1 MFKKVF
7 IWTGIIVTFSAL
19 TVWAATITTVT
30 KSPDPVGKYEK
41 FELTVALGSTY
52 TNPYDP
58 TQIDLSATFTS
69 PSGKAWKVNG
79 FYNGAQ
85 GITAYKI
92 RFAANET
99 GNWTYV
105 VSATDAGGTAT
116 QSPGG
121 TFTVTAS
128 NYHGWVHVAPNN
140 RYLCQDDGTSF
151 FGVGSCCCWGVTT
164 AYMNTMQQYKWN
176 TWFYWNGTYDGS
188 GGNNLIESMSSGIG
202 KYDQSKSARIDTLL
216 AWSEAR
222 GLTMVLVVWPHDYLA
237 SAMPGS
243 WSDKWSS
250 NPYSSIVSCANFY
263 SDATSW
269 SYQQKQYRYIIAR
282 WGYSRALGGWQ
293 TVDEIQGTDGASGL
307 SGSSPVTQPTAAWI
321 VKIGDFFHTNDP
333 FKHPTDCSGYGANW
347 TAANQAND
355 MTNVETYGGGSATGE
370 ASTCKSMWNQIAK
383 PCMSGESGSDS
394 AHVRIWASFA
404 NGIAMTPMMWQL
416 NQGLSTTA
424 LQAFPPFASFIADID
439 FAHYTNLTQATV
451 TVSGSTG
458 YGIKCDQG
466 AYGWMAAGSSGK
478 TLSVAG
484 LPNKTFSLVF
494 FDCTAGTVLS
504 TNSVTVTNGT
514 LTATVPTSASDI
526 AFKALTPVQV
536 IARSA
541 PKETRLRPM
550 PNIAYENGALVLR
563 NVSMDENSLVDIT
576 TALGSAVARYKVT
589 DAKVTML
596 PIKRLGQGV
605 YFAGFSSGKNKI
617 FQRIVVK

>member
-1 MFKKVF
+1 MIKKMFAQTGVF
-7 IWTGIIVTFSAL
+7 ITFSAL
-19 TVWAATITTVT
+19 ALWAATITTVT

-58 TQIDLSATFTS
+58 AQIDLSATFTS

-79 FYNGAQ
+79 FYNGSQ
-85 GITAYKI
+85 YKI

-105 VSATDAGGTAT
+105 VSATDASGTAT

-121 TFTVTAS
+121 AFSVSTS
-128 NYHGWVHVAPNN
+128 NYHGWVHVGPNK
-140 RYLCQDDGTSF
+140 RYLRCDDGTSF

-202 KYDQSKSARIDTLL
+202 KYDQSKSARIDTLI

-307 SGSSPVTQPTAAWI
+307 SGTSPVTQPTAAWI
-321 VKIGDFFHTNDP
+321 IKIADFFHANDP
-333 FKHPTDCSGYGANW
+333 FNHPTDASGYGANW
-347 TAANQAND
+347 TASNQAND
-355 MTNVETYGGGSATGE
+355 MTNVETYGGGSASGE

-394 AHVRIWASFA
+394 AHIRIWASFA

-439 FAHYTNLTQATV
+439 FANYTNLAQATV
-451 TVSGSTG
+451 TVSGATA

-466 AYGWMAAGSSGK
+466 TYGWMAAGSSGK

-484 LPNKTFSLVF
+484 LTNKTYTLTF

-504 TNSVTVTNGT
+504 TNPATVTNGT
-514 LTATVPTSASDI
+514 LTATVPTAGADI
-526 AFKALTPVQV
+526 AFKALVPGVVQV
-536 IARSA
+536 VAQNASR
-541 PKETRLRPM
+541 ETRLRP
-550 PNIAYENGALVLR
+550 IISYENGALYIR
-563 NVSMDENSLVDIT
+563 GPIAENSAVDIM
-576 TALGSAVARYKVT
+576 TALGSIVARYTIT
-589 DAKVTML
+589 DAKAGKL
-596 PIKRLGQGV
+596 SIRRLGQGV
-605 YFAGFSSGKNKI
+605 YFAGITRGNNKAL
-617 FQRIVVK
+617 QRIIVK